1 MAFLGFMGFF
11 RHADIFHLPVP
22 TTDTFSFAFPAFDED
37 PRWREGECHVGFEHQ
52 SPGRRHLQRP
62 HLHYLLS
69 KQAFQQTHWAQM
81 IPVPILKL
89 EAMPFWIFHITKE
102 MSRNHFFPG
111 KPVSSLLSVFLFSD
125 NKFLLKV
132 FLVVLHLN
140 RHEFSKNAKI
150 YAT

>member
-1 MAFLGFMGFF
+1 MQHDHLHHLKTNYCSVLNTLVFIGFF

-89 EAMPFWIFHITKE
+89 EAMPFWIFHITKVK
-102 MSRNHFFPG
+102 SRNHFFPG
-111 KPVSSLLSVFLFSD
+111 KTVFFQYSFLIFCSD
-125 NKFLLKV
+125 N
-132 FLVVLHLN
+132 
-140 RHEFSKNAKI
+140 
-150 YAT
+150 Y